1 MISEPPSKQ
10 IYLSKS
16 TIMNSPPS
24 SQSISNSNNVL
35 KNDKFKIN
43 NKNGTISKLNEREA
57 SAISFNNKIIGE
69 TIVKVEISE
78 SEEKNTSEFIII
90 LDISESMGNYVSQIL
105 NNIIPKALDKLNYDE
120 TKLFYLITFSDESNV
135 YHLTKK
141 DFKSSGIKANGYT
154 QMLGVVQKL
163 RNIID
168 SINED
173 EFINILSIS
182 DGKVQDRENT
192 NQKLELL
199 LNEMKIKYKNVN
211 SQAIR
216 FISSKGAD
224 PDTRLLCSLLKF
236 NSSLHIKDSYLPITF
251 EPKNEI
257 MSEEIIEEFSDIIYK
272 IFHIKKSGWKIISD
286 SKNMRIEPFG
296 EKYDKLELPEG
307 KSILFIDKA
316 LSELKDMNLCST
328 SGESKKIDFGGEV
341 DKNNVNDV
349 YKEAFENIIGE
360 VLRNKI
366 SGTKESIDKNK
377 NLIKYVEE
385 IGVINEE
392 NNQGKNLA
400 NILKEINNDEKVTNM
415 NENQINTF
423 MNTKKE
429 ECKKELDILVKKN
442 CEINLNKKKDTEIFL
457 ILDSCEIM
465 ENHINNLIKNIL
477 YKSILRM
484 GFDDKDKIRVIGFCD
499 EDLDEASF
507 KIQNLKTHEITCIG
521 KRKFCD
527 GLYRVAQIIT
537 KENKKSFVLLFLFSG
552 EIIDKEYI
560 RNLSYKMS
568 QLSKK
573 IKIISRIIKY
583 NIDKSDFVKNKNNQ
597 VDNSKED
604 YITYSLIHQLN
615 TEGMQSLKTL
625 VLNEN
630 DSDEIKINNIVKLF
644 RK

>member
-1 MISEPPSKQ
+1 
-10 IYLSKS
+10 
-16 TIMNSPPS
+16 
-24 SQSISNSNNVL
+24 
-35 KNDKFKIN
+35 
-43 NKNGTISKLNEREA
+43 
-57 SAISFNNKIIGE
+57 
-69 TIVKVEISE
+69 
-78 SEEKNTSEFIII
+78 
-90 LDISESMGNYVSQIL
+90 
-105 NNIIPKALDKLNYDE
+105 
-120 TKLFYLITFSDESNV
+120 
-135 YHLTKK
+135 
-141 DFKSSGIKANGYT
+141 
-154 QMLGVVQKL
+154 
-163 RNIID
+163 
-168 SINED
+168 
-173 EFINILSIS
+173 
-182 DGKVQDRENT
+182 
-192 NQKLELL
+192 
-199 LNEMKIKYKNVN
+199 
-211 SQAIR
+211 
-216 FISSKGAD
+216 
-224 PDTRLLCSLLKF
+224 
-236 NSSLHIKDSYLPITF
+236 
-251 EPKNEI
+251 
-257 MSEEIIEEFSDIIYK
+257 
-272 IFHIKKSGWKIISD
+272 
-286 SKNMRIEPFG
+286 MRIEPFG

-328 SGESKKIDFGGEV
+328 SGESKKIDFGGDV
-341 DKNNVNDV
+341 TKNNVNDV
-349 YKEAFENIIGE
+349 YKEAFENIIGD

-366 SGTKESIDKNK
+366 SGTKESIEKNK
-377 NLIKYVEE
+377 ELIQYVEK

-400 NILKEINNDEKVTNM
+400 NILKEINNDEKVINM

-442 CEINLNKKKDTEIFL
+442 CEINLNKKKDTEILL

-507 KIQNLKTHEITCIG
+507 KIQNLKTHEITCMG
-521 KRKFCD
+521 QRKFCD

-604 YITYSLIHQLN
+604 YITYGLIHQLN